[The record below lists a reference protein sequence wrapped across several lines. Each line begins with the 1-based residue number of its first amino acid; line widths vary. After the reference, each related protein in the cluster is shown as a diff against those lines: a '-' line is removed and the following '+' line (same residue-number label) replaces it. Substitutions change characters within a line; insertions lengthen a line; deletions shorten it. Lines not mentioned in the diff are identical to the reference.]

1 MCSGKPSLGT
11 PLSWRNP
18 RLESCWTLA
27 HARAVR
33 NSGLVYELAF
43 APSYPSDARV
53 DICAYRVKLR
63 ARDDELEANLGDR
76 Y

>member
-1 MCSGKPSLGT
+1 MLWEAIPGN

-43 APSYPSDARV
+43 APSYPGDARV
-53 DICAYRVKLR
+53 DNICAALNSR
-63 ARDDELEANLGDR
+63 ARDELEANLGDR
-76 Y
+76 H